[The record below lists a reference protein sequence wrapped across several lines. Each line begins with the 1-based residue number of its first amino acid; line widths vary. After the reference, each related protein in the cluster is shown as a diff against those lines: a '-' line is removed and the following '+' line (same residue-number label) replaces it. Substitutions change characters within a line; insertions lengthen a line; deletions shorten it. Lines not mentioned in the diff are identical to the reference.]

1 MKHLFFSCLRSLALA
16 ALLLGGM
23 PVFASGGG
31 EGAAAGP
38 APMQFTVNVGTKM
51 LQVEIVFE
59 FATVEA
65 SHLLGAIKPKVQHRI
80 ILLLTSEDVPTLQ
93 TTKGKLDLQERLVKE
108 MNGLI
113 DETAETGVKEALFT
127 RFIMQ

>member
-1 MKHLFFSCLRSLALA
+1 MGYVQTAQESSDTIDLQADDLLATLTRFSAETIAGAIRLATGKKKFSIYL
-16 ALLLGGM
+16 
-23 PVFASGGG
+23 SGGG
-31 EGAAAGP
+31 AHNP
-38 APMQFTVNVGTKM
+38 
-51 LQVEIVFE
+51 
-59 FATVEA
+59 
-65 SHLLGAIKPKVQHRI
+65 
-80 ILLLTSEDVPTLQ
+80 LLTQWLQELLNVPTLQ